1 VIEIRPKIFTD
12 KPTEKQLDMTF
23 ETKMQVMN
31 SSAIRKISTIDSI
44 NTFTQ
49 MDTRQK
55 AQSYNI
61 NKSILD
67 SDDSFLDKQRSSELR
82 RNKEEGDFLYGHVS
96 GNSLEQFVVTKIN
109 KKGKENLRLL
119 CIDGSDIQ
127 HKEYTVKDK
136 SKGGQAQTATTSGG
150 GSSLLSNLSSKFFGS
165 KTKKRLVSSIIDFKR
180 MNDNVSFY
188 IVFKSL
194 DKPYEENKEIRYRA
208 ANHDDCSNIMAKLR
222 FLTTQ

>member
-1 VIEIRPKIFTD
+1 MKIDEPISRIFEMVNEKKGDKVKFNQDKYVLLTTQNPLVSSRAKDAMTKELENRFGGYNAFGVDERLIDPKTQVRNLKSNVIEIRPKIFTD

-31 SSAIRKISTIDSI
+31 SSAIRKISTISETI
-44 NTFTQ
+44 NTFTSST
-49 MDTRQK
+49 DTRGQK
-55 AQSYNI
+55 AQSYLI

-67 SDDSFLDKQRSSELR
+67 SDGDIFLDKQRSSELR

-136 SKGGQAQTATTSGG
+136 SKGG
-150 GSSLLSNLSSKFFGS
+150 
-165 KTKKRLVSSIIDFKR
+165 
-180 MNDNVSFY
+180 
-188 IVFKSL
+188 
-194 DKPYEENKEIRYRA
+194 
-208 ANHDDCSNIMAKLR
+208 
-222 FLTTQ
+222 

>member
-1 VIEIRPKIFTD
+1 MKIDEPISRIFEMVNEKKGDKVKFNQDKYVLLTTQNPLVSSRAKDAMTKELENRFGGYNAFGVDERLIDPKTQVRNLKSNVIEIRPKIFTD

-31 SSAIRKISTIDSI
+31 SSAIRKISTISETI
-44 NTFTQ
+44 ATFTSST
-49 MDTRQK
+49 DTRGQK
-55 AQSYNI
+55 AQSYMI

-67 SDDSFLDKQRSSELR
+67 SDGDIFLDKQRSSELR

-136 SKGGQAQTATTSGG
+136 SKGG
-150 GSSLLSNLSSKFFGS
+150 
-165 KTKKRLVSSIIDFKR
+165 
-180 MNDNVSFY
+180 
-188 IVFKSL
+188 
-194 DKPYEENKEIRYRA
+194 
-208 ANHDDCSNIMAKLR
+208 
-222 FLTTQ
+222 

>member
-1 VIEIRPKIFTD
+1 MKIDEPISRIFEMVNEKKGDKVKFNQDKYVLLTTQNPLVSSRAKDAMTKELENRFGGYNAFGVDERLIDPKTQVRNLKSNVIEIRQKIFTD

-31 SSAIRKISTIDSI
+31 SSAIRKISTISETI
-44 NTFTQ
+44 NTFTSST
-49 MDTRQK
+49 DTRGQK
-55 AQSYNI
+55 AQSYMI
-61 NKSILD
+61 NNSFLD
-67 SDDSFLDKQRSSELR
+67 SDGDIFLDKQRSSELR

-136 SKGGQAQTATTSGG
+136 SKGG
-150 GSSLLSNLSSKFFGS
+150 
-165 KTKKRLVSSIIDFKR
+165 
-180 MNDNVSFY
+180 
-188 IVFKSL
+188 
-194 DKPYEENKEIRYRA
+194 
-208 ANHDDCSNIMAKLR
+208 
-222 FLTTQ
+222 

>member
-1 VIEIRPKIFTD
+1 MKIDEPISRIFEMVNEKKGDKVKFNQDKYVLLTTQNPMVSSRAKDAMTKELENRFGGYNAFGVDERLIDPKTQVRNLKSNVIEIRPKIFTD

-31 SSAIRKISTIDSI
+31 SSAIRKISTISETI
-44 NTFTQ
+44 NTFTSST
-49 MDTRQK
+49 DTRGQK
-55 AQSYNI
+55 AQSYMI

-67 SDDSFLDKQRSSELR
+67 SDGDIYLDKQRSSELR

-127 HKEYTVKDK
+127 HKDYTVKDK
-136 SKGGQAQTATTSGG
+136 SKAG
-150 GSSLLSNLSSKFFGS
+150 
-165 KTKKRLVSSIIDFKR
+165 
-180 MNDNVSFY
+180 
-188 IVFKSL
+188 
-194 DKPYEENKEIRYRA
+194 
-208 ANHDDCSNIMAKLR
+208 
-222 FLTTQ
+222 

>member
-1 VIEIRPKIFTD
+1 MKIDEPISRIFEMVNEKKGDKVKFNQDKYVLLTTQNPLVSSRAKDAMTKELENRFGGYNAFGVDERLIDPKTQVRNLKSNVIEIRPKIFTD

-31 SSAIRKISTIDSI
+31 SSAIRKISTISETI
-44 NTFTQ
+44 NTFTSST
-49 MDTRQK
+49 DTRGQK
-55 AQSYNI
+55 AQSYMI
-61 NKSILD
+61 NKSFLD
-67 SDDSFLDKQRSSELR
+67 SDGDIFLDKQRSSELR

-136 SKGGQAQTATTSGG
+136 SKGG
-150 GSSLLSNLSSKFFGS
+150 
-165 KTKKRLVSSIIDFKR
+165 
-180 MNDNVSFY
+180 
-188 IVFKSL
+188 
-194 DKPYEENKEIRYRA
+194 
-208 ANHDDCSNIMAKLR
+208 
-222 FLTTQ
+222 

>member
-1 VIEIRPKIFTD
+1 MKIDEPISRIFEMVNEKKGDKVKFNQDKYVLLTTQNPLVSSRAKDAMTKELENRFGGYNAFGVDERLTDPKTQVRNLKSNVIEIRPKIFTD

-31 SSAIRKISTIDSI
+31 SSAIRKISTISETI
-44 NTFTQ
+44 NTFTSST
-49 MDTRQK
+49 DTRGQK
-55 AQSYNI
+55 AQSYMI

-67 SDDSFLDKQRSSELR
+67 SDGDIFLDKQRSSELR

-136 SKGGQAQTATTSGG
+136 SKGG
-150 GSSLLSNLSSKFFGS
+150 
-165 KTKKRLVSSIIDFKR
+165 
-180 MNDNVSFY
+180 
-188 IVFKSL
+188 
-194 DKPYEENKEIRYRA
+194 
-208 ANHDDCSNIMAKLR
+208 
-222 FLTTQ
+222 

>member
-1 VIEIRPKIFTD
+1 MVNEKKGDKVKFNQDKYVLLTTQNPLVSSRAKDAMTKELENRFGGYNAFGVDERLIDPKTQVRNLKSNVIEIRPKIFTD

-31 SSAIRKISTIDSI
+31 SSAIRKISTISETI
-44 NTFTQ
+44 NTFTSST
-49 MDTRQK
+49 DTRGQK
-55 AQSYNI
+55 AQSYMI
-61 NKSILD
+61 NKSFLD
-67 SDDSFLDKQRSSELR
+67 SDGDIFLDKQRSSELR

-136 SKGGQAQTATTSGG
+136 SKGG
-150 GSSLLSNLSSKFFGS
+150 
-165 KTKKRLVSSIIDFKR
+165 
-180 MNDNVSFY
+180 
-188 IVFKSL
+188 
-194 DKPYEENKEIRYRA
+194 
-208 ANHDDCSNIMAKLR
+208 
-222 FLTTQ
+222 

>member
-1 VIEIRPKIFTD
+1 MKIDEPISRIFEMVNEKKGDKVKFNQDKYVLLTTQNPLVSSRAKDAMTKELENRFGGYNAFGVDERLIDPKTQVRNLKSNVIEIRPKIFTD

-31 SSAIRKISTIDSI
+31 SSAIRKISTISETI
-44 NTFTQ
+44 NTFNSST
-49 MDTRQK
+49 DTRGQK
-55 AQSYNI
+55 AQSFMI

-67 SDDSFLDKQRSSELR
+67 SDGDIFLDKQRSSELR

-136 SKGGQAQTATTSGG
+136 SKGG
-150 GSSLLSNLSSKFFGS
+150 
-165 KTKKRLVSSIIDFKR
+165 
-180 MNDNVSFY
+180 
-188 IVFKSL
+188 
-194 DKPYEENKEIRYRA
+194 
-208 ANHDDCSNIMAKLR
+208 
-222 FLTTQ
+222 

>member
-1 VIEIRPKIFTD
+1 MKIDEPISRIFEMVNEKKGDKVKFNQDKYVLLTAQNPMVSSRAKDAMTKELENRFGGYNAFGVDERLIDPKTQVRNLKSNVIEIRPKIFTD

-31 SSAIRKISTIDSI
+31 SSAIRKISTISETI
-44 NTFTQ
+44 NTFTSST
-49 MDTRQK
+49 DTRGQK
-55 AQSYNI
+55 AQSYMI

-67 SDDSFLDKQRSSELR
+67 SDGDIYLDKQRSSELR

-136 SKGGQAQTATTSGG
+136 SKGG
-150 GSSLLSNLSSKFFGS
+150 
-165 KTKKRLVSSIIDFKR
+165 
-180 MNDNVSFY
+180 
-188 IVFKSL
+188 
-194 DKPYEENKEIRYRA
+194 
-208 ANHDDCSNIMAKLR
+208 
-222 FLTTQ
+222 

>member
-1 VIEIRPKIFTD
+1 
-12 KPTEKQLDMTF
+12 MTF

-31 SSAIRKISTIDSI
+31 SSAIRKISTISETI
-44 NTFTQ
+44 NTFTSST
-49 MDTRQK
+49 DTRGQK
-55 AQSYNI
+55 AQSYMI

-67 SDDSFLDKQRSSELR
+67 SDGDIFLDKQRSSELR

-136 SKGGQAQTATTSGG
+136 SKGG
-150 GSSLLSNLSSKFFGS
+150 
-165 KTKKRLVSSIIDFKR
+165 
-180 MNDNVSFY
+180 
-188 IVFKSL
+188 
-194 DKPYEENKEIRYRA
+194 
-208 ANHDDCSNIMAKLR
+208 
-222 FLTTQ
+222 

>member
-1 VIEIRPKIFTD
+1 MKIDEPISRIFEMVNEKKGDKVKFNQDKYVLLTAQNPMVSSRAKDAMTKELENRFGGYNAFGVDERLIDPKTQVRNLKSNVIEIRPKIFTD

-31 SSAIRKISTIDSI
+31 SSAIRKISTISETI
-44 NTFTQ
+44 NTFTSST
-49 MDTRQK
+49 DTRGQK
-55 AQSYNI
+55 AQSYMI

-67 SDDSFLDKQRSSELR
+67 SDGDIYLDKQRSSELR

-136 SKGGQAQTATTSGG
+136 SKAG
-150 GSSLLSNLSSKFFGS
+150 
-165 KTKKRLVSSIIDFKR
+165 
-180 MNDNVSFY
+180 
-188 IVFKSL
+188 
-194 DKPYEENKEIRYRA
+194 
-208 ANHDDCSNIMAKLR
+208 
-222 FLTTQ
+222 

>member
-1 VIEIRPKIFTD
+1 MKIDEPISRIFEMVNEKKGDKVKFNQDKYVLLTTQNPMVSSRAKDAMTKELENRFGGYNAFGVDERLIDPKTQVRNLKSNVIEIRPKIFTD

-31 SSAIRKISTIDSI
+31 SSAIRKISTISETI
-44 NTFTQ
+44 NTFTSST
-49 MDTRQK
+49 DTRGQK
-55 AQSYNI
+55 AQSYMI

-67 SDDSFLDKQRSSELR
+67 SDGDIYLDKQRSSELR

-136 SKGGQAQTATTSGG
+136 SKAG
-150 GSSLLSNLSSKFFGS
+150 
-165 KTKKRLVSSIIDFKR
+165 
-180 MNDNVSFY
+180 
-188 IVFKSL
+188 
-194 DKPYEENKEIRYRA
+194 
-208 ANHDDCSNIMAKLR
+208 
-222 FLTTQ
+222 

>member
-1 VIEIRPKIFTD
+1 MKIDEPISRIFEMVNEKKGDKVKFNQDKYVLLTTQNAMVSSRAKDAMTKELENRFGGYNAFGVDERLIDPKTQVRNLKSNVIEIRPKIFTD

-31 SSAIRKISTIDSI
+31 SSAIRKISTISETI
-44 NTFTQ
+44 NTFTSST
-49 MDTRQK
+49 DTRGQK
-55 AQSYNI
+55 AQSYMI

-67 SDDSFLDKQRSSELR
+67 SDGDIYLDKQRSSELR

-127 HKEYTVKDK
+127 HKDYTVKDK
-136 SKGGQAQTATTSGG
+136 SKAG
-150 GSSLLSNLSSKFFGS
+150 
-165 KTKKRLVSSIIDFKR
+165 
-180 MNDNVSFY
+180 
-188 IVFKSL
+188 
-194 DKPYEENKEIRYRA
+194 
-208 ANHDDCSNIMAKLR
+208 
-222 FLTTQ
+222 

>member
-1 VIEIRPKIFTD
+1 MVNEKKGDKVKFNQDKYVLLTTQNPLVSSRAKDAMTKELENRFGGYNAFGVDERLIDPKTQVRNLKSNVIEIRPKIFTD

-31 SSAIRKISTIDSI
+31 SSAIRKISTISETI
-44 NTFTQ
+44 NTFTSST
-49 MDTRQK
+49 DTRGQK
-55 AQSYNI
+55 AQSYMI

-67 SDDSFLDKQRSSELR
+67 SDGDIFLDKQRSSELR

-136 SKGGQAQTATTSGG
+136 SKGG
-150 GSSLLSNLSSKFFGS
+150 
-165 KTKKRLVSSIIDFKR
+165 
-180 MNDNVSFY
+180 
-188 IVFKSL
+188 
-194 DKPYEENKEIRYRA
+194 
-208 ANHDDCSNIMAKLR
+208 
-222 FLTTQ
+222 

>member
-1 VIEIRPKIFTD
+1 MKIDEPISRIFEMVNEKKGDKVKFNQDKYVLLTTQNPLVSSRAKDAMTKELENRFGGYNAFGVDERLIDPKTQVRNLKSNVIEIRPKIFTD

-31 SSAIRKISTIDSI
+31 SSAIRKISTISETI
-44 NTFTQ
+44 NTFTSST
-49 MDTRQK
+49 DTRGQK
-55 AQSYNI
+55 AQSYLI
-61 NKSILD
+61 NRSILD
-67 SDDSFLDKQRSSELR
+67 SDGDIFLDKQRSSELR

-136 SKGGQAQTATTSGG
+136 SKGG
-150 GSSLLSNLSSKFFGS
+150 
-165 KTKKRLVSSIIDFKR
+165 
-180 MNDNVSFY
+180 
-188 IVFKSL
+188 
-194 DKPYEENKEIRYRA
+194 
-208 ANHDDCSNIMAKLR
+208 
-222 FLTTQ
+222 

>member
-1 VIEIRPKIFTD
+1 MKIDEPISRIFEMVNEKKGDKVKFNQDKYVLLTTQNPLVSSRAKDAMTIELENRFGGYNAFGVDERLIDPKTQVRNLKSNVIEIRPKIFTD

-31 SSAIRKISTIDSI
+31 SSAIRKISTISETI
-44 NTFTQ
+44 NTFTSAT
-49 MDTRQK
+49 DTRGQK
-55 AQSYNI
+55 AQSYLI

-67 SDDSFLDKQRSSELR
+67 SDGDIFLDKQRSSELR

-136 SKGGQAQTATTSGG
+136 SKGS
-150 GSSLLSNLSSKFFGS
+150 
-165 KTKKRLVSSIIDFKR
+165 
-180 MNDNVSFY
+180 
-188 IVFKSL
+188 
-194 DKPYEENKEIRYRA
+194 
-208 ANHDDCSNIMAKLR
+208 
-222 FLTTQ
+222 

>member
-1 VIEIRPKIFTD
+1 MKIDEPISRIFEMVNEKKGDKVKFNQDKYVLLTTQNPLVSSRAKDAMTKELENRFGGYNAFGVDERLIDPKTQVRNLKSNVIEIRPKIFTD

-31 SSAIRKISTIDSI
+31 SSAIRKISTISETI
-44 NTFTQ
+44 NTFTSST
-49 MDTRQK
+49 DTRGQK
-55 AQSYNI
+55 AQSYMI

-67 SDDSFLDKQRSSELR
+67 SDGDIFLDKQRSSELR

-136 SKGGQAQTATTSGG
+136 SKGG
-150 GSSLLSNLSSKFFGS
+150 
-165 KTKKRLVSSIIDFKR
+165 
-180 MNDNVSFY
+180 
-188 IVFKSL
+188 
-194 DKPYEENKEIRYRA
+194 
-208 ANHDDCSNIMAKLR
+208 
-222 FLTTQ
+222 

>member
-1 VIEIRPKIFTD
+1 MKIDEPISRIFEMVNEKKGDKVKFNQDKYVLLTTQNPLVSSRAKDAMTKELENRFGGYNAFGVDERLIDPKTQVRNLKSNVIEIRPKIFTD

-31 SSAIRKISTIDSI
+31 SSAIRKISTISETI
-44 NTFTQ
+44 NTFTSST
-49 MDTRQK
+49 DTRGQK
-55 AQSYNI
+55 AQSYAI

-67 SDDSFLDKQRSSELR
+67 SDGDIFLDKQRSSELR

-136 SKGGQAQTATTSGG
+136 SKGG
-150 GSSLLSNLSSKFFGS
+150 
-165 KTKKRLVSSIIDFKR
+165 
-180 MNDNVSFY
+180 
-188 IVFKSL
+188 
-194 DKPYEENKEIRYRA
+194 
-208 ANHDDCSNIMAKLR
+208 
-222 FLTTQ
+222 